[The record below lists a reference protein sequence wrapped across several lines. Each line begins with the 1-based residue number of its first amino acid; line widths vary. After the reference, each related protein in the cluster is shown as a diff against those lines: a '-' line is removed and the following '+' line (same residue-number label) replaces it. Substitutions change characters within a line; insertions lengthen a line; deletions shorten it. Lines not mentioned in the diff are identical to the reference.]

1 MTSNALTPEELKRRA
16 LTLFNSLARESDR
29 GAVLTGAAHL
39 DQMLELLLRAKF
51 SAVRQK
57 PARAI
62 NPLFE
67 GFGPLATFSAKVTV
81 AYAID
86 LLEDWMYQDL
96 HSIRKLRNLFAHTI
110 AIIEFDSPEVV
121 GLTSKLT
128 AKGLRKADFG
138 LSSVVGKERLQF
150 QLTLVHIT
158 ALIASKIVVQ
168 LANVPDDFKVQFM
181 VALE

>member
-1 MTSNALTPEELKRRA
+1 MTGNALTPEELKRRA
-16 LTLFNSLARESDR
+16 LILFNSLARESNR

-39 DQMLELLLRAKF
+39 DQMLELLLRARF

-57 PARAI
+57 PSRAI

-67 GFGPLATFSAKVTV
+67 GFGPLATFSGKVAV

-96 HSIRKLRNLFAHTI
+96 HSIRKLRNLFAHTT

-121 GLTSKLT
+121 DLTSQLT
-128 AKGLRKADFG
+128 AKGLRKEDFD
-138 LSSVVGKERLQF
+138 LSNVIGKERLQF
-150 QLTLVHIT
+150 QSALVHIA

-168 LANVPDDFKVQFM
+168 LSNVPDDFKAQFM